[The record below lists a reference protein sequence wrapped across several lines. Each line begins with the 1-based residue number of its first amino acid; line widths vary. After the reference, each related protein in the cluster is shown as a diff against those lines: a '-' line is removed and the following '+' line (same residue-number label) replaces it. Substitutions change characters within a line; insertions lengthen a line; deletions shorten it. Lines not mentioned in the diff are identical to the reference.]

1 MSLFFNGRQYI
12 SPVTVSAVNDSALAN
27 RSLAVGNTLAIL
39 GKSDGGKPNTPL
51 VFSSPSE
58 AEEVLRGGELL
69 LAVKKAFDPSAQT
82 NGPNKVVAMRVDPA
96 TQGAL
101 TLLDAGSLS
110 VITLAS
116 QDYGLYTNQ
125 MKVKVETGTLIGKKL
140 TTQIG
145 SNYYSQD
152 NVARNLLS
160 VQYTGA
166 QVTASLN
173 TDTPTAVVTLQAPTG
188 TTVSTIDLTVYA
200 TIQQLVD
207 RINTVPGFVATV
219 LDGNGAKASLNSMD
233 KVSVQDVRTAPFTV
247 TGNVQSIVD
256 WFNSSG
262 EGYLTATR
270 GLTAGTGSPVNISF
284 TYLSGAVTGTVTST
298 EWSNAF
304 TALQLSD
311 VQWVVPLTSDPAIH
325 AMADAHCVYMS
336 TAGRMERRALIGGA
350 IGQTIQQVKDAAKLL
365 NSDRISQCY
374 PGHYD
379 YNAAGVLTL
388 YPSYMTAAIVA
399 AAFAGSAPGTPLTN
413 KAMKLRGLEV
423 ELRNPTDTDGL
434 ISSGVLCLENTPK
447 GYKVVQSITTWLTNT
462 NFNRVEVS
470 TGVAI
475 DYVVR
480 SVRVAVDD
488 LRGAKGDPLTIGEA
502 LSRAESTLVQLAT
515 PEPNGP
521 GAIVGN
527 ADNPAF
533 KNLSATLN
541 GDILA
546 LQFQCSPV
554 IPVNYIPIT
563 VYAVPF
569 IGSAAA

>member
-1 MSLFFNGRQYI
+1 MPLFFGGRQYI
-12 SPVTVSAVNDSALAN
+12 SPVTVSAVNDSALTN

-58 AEEVLRGGELL
+58 AEAVLRGGELL

-82 NGPNKVVAMRVDPA
+82 NGPNKVIAMRVDPA
-96 TQGAL
+96 TQAAL
-101 TLLDAGSLS
+101 TLVNSASAS
-110 VITLAS
+110 VITLQS

-125 MKVKVETGTLIGKKL
+125 IKVKIEAGTSAGKKL

-145 SNYYSQD
+145 ANYYSQD
-152 NVARNLLS
+152 NVFRNMFS
-160 VQYTGA
+160 IQYVGA
-166 QVTASLN
+166 A
-173 TDTPTAVVTLQAPTG
+173 PTADLQVSATLLGLQAPLGTAVASLEFATY
-188 TTVSTIDLTVYA
+188 TTV
-200 TIQQLVD
+200 QQLVD
-207 RINTVPGFVATV
+207 RINTVTGFVAVV
-219 LDGNGAKASLNSMD
+219 LDGNGTRPTTDMDAQSASLNS
-233 KVSVQDVRTAPFTV
+233 TAYV
-247 TGNVQSIVD
+247 VVANLQAVVD
-256 WFNSSG
+256 WFNSGG
-262 EGYLTATR
+262 EGYIVAQKVAASGGVL
-270 GLTAGTGSPVNISF
+270 VNIPF
-284 TYLSGAVTGTVTST
+284 TYLSGAITGTVTST

-304 TALQLSD
+304 TVLQLSD
-311 VQWVVPLTSDPAIH
+311 VQWVVPLTSDAAIH

-336 TAGRMERRALIGGA
+336 TVGRMERRALVGGA
-350 IGQTIQQVKDAAKLL
+350 TGQTISQVQAAAKLL
-365 NSDRISQCY
+365 NSDRTSQCY
-374 PGHYD
+374 PGHYS
-379 YNAAGVLTL
+379 YNTAGVLTL
-388 YPSYMTAAIVA
+388 YPSYMTAAMVA
-399 AAFAGSAPGTPLTN
+399 AAFAGASPGTALTN
-413 KAMKLRGLEV
+413 KSLKVRGVEL

-434 ISSGVLCLENTPK
+434 IQAGVLCVENTPK
-447 GYKVVQSITTWLTNT
+447 GFKVVQSVSTWLTNT

-470 TGVAI
+470 TGVAL

-488 LRGAKGDPLTIGEA
+488 LRGAKGDPLTMGEA
-502 LSRAESTLVQLAT
+502 LSRAESALVKLAT

-521 GAIVGN
+521 GVIVGN

-533 KNLSATLN
+533 KNLSVSLV

-554 IPVNYIPIT
+554 IPVNYIPVT